1 MTLQRRLAVA
11 APGGLVLLAAWVVP
25 LALVG
30 ASWWAIGGVA
40 AAIALALV
48 LALRT

>member
-1 MTLQRRLAVA
+1 MTPQRRLAVA
-11 APGGLVLLAAWVVP
+11 APGGLVLLAAWILP

-30 ASWWAIGGVA
+30 APWWLVGGLS
-40 AAIALALV
+40 AAIALGVL